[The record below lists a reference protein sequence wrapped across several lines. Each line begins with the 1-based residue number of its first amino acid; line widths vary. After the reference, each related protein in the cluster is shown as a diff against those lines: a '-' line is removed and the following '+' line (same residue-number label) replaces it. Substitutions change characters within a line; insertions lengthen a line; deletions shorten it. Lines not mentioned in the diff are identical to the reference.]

1 MFPDVTLSGIVT
13 FIIILL
19 ISISVHETMHAY
31 VAHKLGDST
40 AHDMGRISLNPLAH
54 VDLLTTVILPVIT
67 LLIAGTPILAAKP
80 VMVSVHDLKYGDFG
94 WAMVSAAGPLSNLAM
109 AVIAALA
116 INAGLVPQ
124 SFIATVL
131 WFVSTNIGLFVFNM
145 LPLPPLDGSRVL
157 RAFAPESVQELM
169 DRYESMGFAITLF
182 VLILLMNPLSQF
194 IVSANRAILNVL
206 F

>member
-124 SFIATVL
+124 SFIATAL